1 VSALRLSAVAAAATA
16 LALGGCGEDRGGAD
30 KTDTQVRP
38 QPKPPPP
45 DATFAVAEK
54 EYKLSPDGA
63 RLDRPASVEIHV
75 SNEGRKKHALAVD
88 GPHGLQATTP
98 LRPGAD
104 AVMTVKLDRPGR
116 YVWFCPIGD
125 HKKRGMRG
133 AIVVKESTGTSAA
146 PKPATPKEKP
156 AEQPSSGY

>member
-1 VSALRLSAVAAAATA
+1 MSSLRLSAVAAAAATA
-16 LALGGCGEDRGGAD
+16 LALGGCGEDRDAAD

-38 QPKPPPP
+38 QPPARPA

-54 EYKLSPDGA
+54 EYKLSPAGA
-63 RLDRPASVEIHV
+63 RLDRPASVEIHI
-75 SNEGRKKHALAVD
+75 SNEGRKKHALAVE

-116 YVWFCPIGD
+116 YVWFCPVGD
-125 HKKRGMRG
+125 HRSRGMRG
-133 AIVVKESTGTSAA
+133 AIVVKKSAGSKA
-146 PKPATPKEKP
+146 PKPKEPEKP
-156 AEQPSSGY
+156 AESAPSAY